1 MFTQRK
7 TETALFHQMGI
18 SYMPRAYT
26 ILTSLTSLEAR
37 GSQLRFQ
44 RRFCSSYNDL
54 LLSMSCFFS
63 HKIASFLILIHK
75 SSYIFHLCQIMF
87 VTFLD
92 EDHLHETVVNIIKG
106 ANSLQLYGALFKIHV
121 SKCFTVAAK

>member
-1 MFTQRK
+1 
-7 TETALFHQMGI
+7 
-18 SYMPRAYT
+18 
-26 ILTSLTSLEAR
+26 
-37 GSQLRFQ
+37 
-44 RRFCSSYNDL
+44 
-54 LLSMSCFFS
+54 
-63 HKIASFLILIHK
+63 
-75 SSYIFHLCQIMF
+75 MF